1 MGVRG
6 IAWLLFLGYLLA
18 AAIQDFREKQV
29 KIWVFVLF
37 GFLGLITAGKN
48 LGWQEHLKS
57 SCLGLGLLGLGK
69 VSRWEIGAGD
79 GLFFLISGYLLS
91 FWENMMMRCGGVML
105 CGLYAMIRFVWH
117 RMHRG
122 NRIGKENVPF
132 LPFVAVWG
140 VCVTAVQFFP

>member
-69 VSRWEIGAGD
+69 VSRRRRTV
-79 GLFFLISGYLLS
+79 FFDQRVFTELLGKYDDA
-91 FWENMMMRCGGVML
+91 MRGS
-105 CGLYAMIRFVWH
+105 H
-117 RMHRG
+117 
-122 NRIGKENVPF
+122 
-132 LPFVAVWG
+132 AVWI
-140 VCVTAVQFFP
+140 VCRDTICMASDAQR